1 VPKEVI
7 NVVGLGD
14 NTVRIVEEAI
24 RRKAVDWF
32 DQVWCVF
39 DRDSFPVE
47 QFNAAIEL
55 ARVNQIEVAYS
66 NESFELWYL
75 LHFNYY
81 DAALSRTD
89 YVGRLTRELDH
100 RYEKNDRSMY
110 DELLARQPAAIRNAE
125 RLLNSYIPSNPAYD
139 NPATT
144 VHLLVI
150 QLNRFIQ

>member
-7 NVVGLGD
+7 NVIGLGD
-14 NTVRIVEEAI
+14 NTVRIVQEAV
-24 RRKAVDWF
+24 RLKDDDEF

-39 DRDSFPVE
+39 DRDSFPAE
-47 QFNAAIEL
+47 HFNAAIDL
-55 ARVNQIEVAYS
+55 ANSNNIEVAYS
-66 NESFELWYL
+66 HESFELWYL

-81 DAALSRTD
+81 DAAISRKD
-89 YVGRLTRELDH
+89 YIERLERELGQ
-100 RYEKNDRSMY
+100 RYEKNSKSMY
-110 DELLARQPAAIRNAE
+110 ETLLSRQPAAIRNAE
-125 RLLNSYIPSNPAYD
+125 RLLNSYAPLRPAYD